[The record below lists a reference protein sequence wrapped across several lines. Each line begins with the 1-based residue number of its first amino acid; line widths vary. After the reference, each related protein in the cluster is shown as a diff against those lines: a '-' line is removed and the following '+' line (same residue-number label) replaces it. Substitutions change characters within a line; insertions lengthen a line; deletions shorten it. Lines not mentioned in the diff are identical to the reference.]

1 MKYSF
6 MALSKWKGKQK
17 NMIMMMEYDGWR
29 QNDYGDKRVVVLRD
43 SGVIWVWGD
52 CWPERQ
58 EAASKYFYRPT
69 KAFHTQISPLGVELR
84 APH

>member
-43 SGVIWVWGD
+43 SGVIWVWGTD
-52 CWPERQ
+52 GQSAR
-58 EAASKYFYRPT
+58 K
-69 KAFHTQISPLGVELR
+69 PLLNIL
-84 APH
+84 PPD